1 VASFPQR
8 ILVVFLPGYPHPV
21 LLGKNLVKNP
31 GHHPSAF
38 QSKGKRRIQR
48 IWGQEA
54 VHLAYNKSS

>member
-1 VASFPQR
+1 MASFPQR

-31 GHHPSAF
+31 GDDQSAF

-48 IWGQEA
+48 I
-54 VHLAYNKSS
+54 